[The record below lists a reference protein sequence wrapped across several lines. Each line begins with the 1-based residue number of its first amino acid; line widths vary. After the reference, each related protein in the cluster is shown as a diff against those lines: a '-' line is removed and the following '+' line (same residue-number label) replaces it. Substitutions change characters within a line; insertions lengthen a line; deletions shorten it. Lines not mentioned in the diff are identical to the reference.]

1 MFVLILSFITAF
13 IITFVAVPAII
24 TVATSRKLYDL
35 PNNRSSHETPTPS
48 LGGIAM
54 FGGAIV
60 SIILWTPT
68 EYFSQLQYI
77 LGAIIL
83 LFLVGSRDDLVP
95 IPPVKKLMVQLLAA
109 VILEEKAKV
118 SLDDWWGILGIHQL
132 YQPVEFI
139 FSVIAIVGIINA
151 YNLID
156 GINGLAGGV
165 ALLASLFFGSWFF
178 LAGHLEWAVVA
189 VALAGAI
196 VAFLHYNAT
205 PAKIFMGDTGSML
218 IGVLCAVMALEFIS
232 LNKLAETNNNPW
244 FIANAPVVALSVL
257 IFPLYDTIRVFY
269 LRIAQGKSPFRA
281 DKNHIHHLLL
291 KGGCTHMDA
300 TFIIVIFNVFLISTA
315 LLIRDL
321 RINLAL
327 LILISISAILNLLL
341 AAWLKQKTQ
350 ISYKEKIN

>member
-35 PNNRSSHETPTPS
+35 PNNRSSHEQPTPS

-68 EYFSQLQYI
+68 DYFGQLQYI
-77 LGAIIL
+77 LGSIIL

-95 IPPVKKLMVQLLAA
+95 IPPVKKLMIQLLAA
-109 VILEEKAKV
+109 VILVEKAKI
-118 SLDDWWGILGIHQL
+118 SLNNWWGLFGIYQL
-132 YQPVEFI
+132 DRPAEFI
-139 FSVIAIVGIINA
+139 LSVIAIVGIINA

-156 GINGLAGGV
+156 GINGLAGGA
-165 ALLASLFFGSWFF
+165 ALLGSLFFGSWFF
-178 LAGHLEWAVVA
+178 LAGYLEWAVVS
-189 VALAGAI
+189 VALSGAI
-196 VAFLHYNAT
+196 VAFLHYNTT

-232 LNKLAETNNNPW
+232 LNQSSEGSNPW
-244 FIANAPVVALSVL
+244 FISNAPIVALSAL
-257 IFPLYDTIRVFY
+257 FFPIYDTIRVFG
-269 LRIAQGKSPFRA
+269 LRIKLGKSPFRA

-291 KGGCTHMDA
+291 KGGASHLKA
-300 TFIIVIFNVFLISTA
+300 TLIILFFNLLLIVAA
-315 LLIRDL
+315 LLIK
-321 RINLAL
+321 NLNLNFELFL
-327 LILISISAILNLLL
+327 LISAAIVLNFLLIK
-341 AAWLKQKTQ
+341 WLKQKLKNL
-350 ISYKEKIN
+350 Y

>member
-35 PNNRSSHETPTPS
+35 PNTRSSHEQPTPS

-68 EYFSQLQYI
+68 DYFGQLQYI

-95 IPPVKKLMVQLLAA
+95 IPPVKKLMIQLLAA

-118 SLDDWWGILGIHQL
+118 SLNDWWGIFGIHQL
-132 YQPVEFI
+132 DRPAEFI
-139 FSVIAIVGIINA
+139 FSVVAIVGIINA

-165 ALLASLFFGSWFF
+165 ALMGTLFFGSWFF

-232 LNKLAETNNNPW
+232 LNKSVEGINPW
-244 FIANAPVVALSVL
+244 FIPNAPIVALAVL
-257 IFPLYDTIRVFY
+257 LFPIYDTLRVFA
-269 LRIAQGKSPFRA
+269 LRIAQGKSPFKA

-291 KGGCTHMDA
+291 KGGKSHIQA
-300 TFIIVIFNVFLISTA
+300 TLIILFF
-315 LLIRDL
+315 
-321 RINLAL
+321 
-327 LILISISAILNLLL
+327 NLLL
-341 AAWLKQKTQ
+341 ITFTLLIKDLNLNLELLMLTTTALALNATMATWLKQKNQ
-350 ISYKEKIN
+350 NIYQENLN